1 MLGHKFLNFYFNFR
15 IITLTQVIEDD
26 LQEYFQAI

>member
-26 LQEYFQAI
+26 LEYFQAI